1 MDRFQG
7 VGPSSIKG
15 ILNCQIAGILI
26 RTSTVHLF
34 VSFWGISQDLSPY
47 VSRRRSPRPSLE
59 FRCCPQAHSR
69 TGSPLAVATAT
80 RLLTQSAAGTKCRAC
95 LEGDRV
101 KCISCGSDIYGLYD
115 QCLYRHRSK
124 VFTTMKAELRKR
136 GEKEGGFSKQCLQY
150 AWRRELEAKS
160 TDDPQEKE
168 ALIFLAG
175 QARHWAV
182 EDDEPLAGLEP
193 VPLVDRDGVERGS

>member
-1 MDRFQG
+1 MPDCRHIDSD
-7 VGPSSIKG
+7 VNGPFVREFLG
-15 ILNCQIAGILI
+15 
-26 RTSTVHLF
+26 HL
-34 VSFWGISQDLSPY
+34 
-47 VSRRRSPRPSLE
+47 PRPKPVRFEEEESEAISRVPLLPTSALKNWQPP
-59 FRCCPQAHSR
+59 RCSDCDS
-69 TGSPLAVATAT
+69 V
-80 RLLTQSAAGTKCRAC
+80 LTQSAAGTKCRAC

-115 QCLYRHRSK
+115 QCLYCHRSK

-150 AWRRELEAKS
+150 AWRRELEAKK